1 VSAALGELV
10 PAELSELLRTQD
22 LRLRRPVWGRRYG
35 RHPSRRV
42 GLGLDF
48 RDHRPYSPG
57 DDPRQLDWRAVA
69 RRDRLVL
76 RQTEAEDDLAL
87 VVVADCGAAMGY
99 SGTATGERRM
109 RKWDVVRS
117 LAAALSWAA
126 IRQGDAVGLVLGK
139 GGALDSGLLRPIAGH
154 ERLDAIARSLL
165 GAEPAG
171 RVPWRELLPSVAHR
185 LPRRS
190 LIVLFSDL
198 LDTAE
203 TLDDADAVQA
213 ELLRGLAHLRA
224 REHDV
229 VVVQVLHRDEVEFPW
244 DDRRTLEFVDRRGL
258 RTPIEGT
265 GVNLRANYLAR
276 LGAHLRGLEFACEA
290 NGLFYERVL
299 HDAPLASTFM
309 AMLGRLAGAVVG
321 GEALEARR

>member
-1 VSAALGELV
+1 MSAALGELV
-10 PAELSELLRTQD
+10 PEDLSELLRTQD
-22 LRLRRPVWGRRYG
+22 LRLRRPVWGRRHG
-35 RHPSRRV
+35 RHSSKRV
-42 GLGLDF
+42 GVGLDF

-76 RQTEAEDDLAL
+76 RQTESEDDLAL
-87 VVVADCGAAMGY
+87 VLVVDGGASMGY
-99 SGTATGERRM
+99 GQDRR
-109 RKWDVVRS
+109 RKFDVARTLAAS
-117 LAAALSWAA
+117 LAWAA
-126 IRQGDAVGLVLGK
+126 IRQGDAVALALGRE
-139 GGALDSGLLRPIAGH
+139 GAFDTGLLRPAAGH

-165 GAEPAG
+165 RTEPAG
-171 RVPWRELLPSVAHR
+171 RVPWRDLLPTIGHR

-203 TLDDADAVQA
+203 RIDDADEVQA

-224 REHDV
+224 RHHDV

-258 RTPIEGT
+258 RPRVEGT

-276 LGAHLRGLEFACEA
+276 LEAHLRGLAESCEA
-290 NGLFYERVL
+290 QGVFLERVL
-299 HDAPLASTFM
+299 HDAALGATFM
-309 AMLGRLAGAVVG
+309 GMLGRLAGAEASVG
-321 GEALEARR
+321 SEAEP

>member
-1 VSAALGELV
+1 MSAALGELV

-22 LRLRRPVWGRRYG
+22 LRLRRPVWGRRHG

-99 SGTATGERRM
+99 PGTDRAP
-109 RKWDVVRS
+109 RKWDVARS

-126 IRQGDAVGLVLGK
+126 IRQGDAVGLVVGRD
-139 GGALDSGLLRPIAGH
+139 GELDSGLLRPAAGH
-154 ERLDAIARSLL
+154 ERLDAIARALL
-165 GAEPAG
+165 GAQPAG

-190 LIVLFSDL
+190 LLVVFSDL
-198 LDTAE
+198 LDPAE
-203 TLDDADAVQA
+203 TVDDADAVLA

-229 VVVQVLHRDEVEFPW
+229 VVVQVLHRDEIEFPW
-244 DDRRTLEFVDRRGL
+244 DDRRTLKFVDRRGL
-258 RTPIEGT
+258 RAPIEGT

-276 LGAHLRGLEFACEA
+276 LGKHLSQLELDCEA
-290 NGLFYERVL
+290 HGLFLERVL
-299 HDAPLASTFM
+299 HDAPLGATFM
-309 AMLGRLAGAVVG
+309 GMLARLAGAPPS
-321 GEALEARR
+321 EAVEAPR

>member
-1 VSAALGELV
+1 LSAALGQIV
-10 PAELSELLRTQD
+10 PPELSELLRTQD
-22 LRLRRPVWGRRYG
+22 LKLRRPVWGRRYG

-87 VVVADCGAAMGY
+87 VLVTDGGAAMGY
-99 SGTATGERRM
+99 GEGAAD
-109 RKWDVVRS
+109 KWSVART
-117 LAAALSWAA
+117 LAAALAWAA
-126 IRQGDAVGLVLGK
+126 IRQGDAVGLVRGHDDQ
-139 GGALDSGLLRPIAGH
+139 LDVGLLRPAAGH
-154 ERLDAIARSLL
+154 ERLDAIARALL
-165 GAEPAG
+165 RTKPAG
-171 RVPWRELLPSVAHR
+171 RVPWRELLPSIAHR

-190 LIVLFSDL
+190 LLVLFSDL
-198 LDTAE
+198 LDPAE
-203 TLDDADAVQA
+203 TLDDAEAVET
-213 ELLRGLAHLRA
+213 ELLRGLAYLRA

-244 DDRRTLEFVDRRGL
+244 DDRRTLKFVDRRGL
-258 RTPIEGT
+258 RLPVEGT

-276 LGAHLRGLEFACEA
+276 LEAHLARLEQTCEST
-290 NGLFYERVL
+290 GVFYERVL
-299 HDAPLASTFM
+299 TDVPLGETFM
-309 AMLGRLAGAVVG
+309 GMLARLSGAQPGAAV
-321 GEALEARR
+321 EAPR